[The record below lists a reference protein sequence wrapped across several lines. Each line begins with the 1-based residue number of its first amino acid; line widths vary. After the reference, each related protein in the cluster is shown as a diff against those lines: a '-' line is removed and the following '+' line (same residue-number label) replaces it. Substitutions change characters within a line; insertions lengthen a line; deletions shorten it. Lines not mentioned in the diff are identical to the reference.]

1 MELLLF
7 GYSNYYPSGGMG
19 DLIGTYKNFSHL
31 KGELSNVDIED
42 YYDIYE
48 TTSGTTYHFHDYRE
62 LCDYVNGVTEQ

>member
-31 KGELSNVDIED
+31 KEELSNVDIED

-48 TTSGTTYHFHDYRE
+48 TTSGTTHHFHDYRE
-62 LCDYVNGVTEQ
+62 LCDYVNGVLEG